1 MTTVETA
8 TNMYLEGNFAPVES
22 EVTAFDLEV
31 IGQIPAELEGRYL
44 RNGPNPV
51 TVSSPEHHHWFAG
64 PGMVHGVRLRDGKA
78 QWYRNRWVRSQ
89 SVRTALGEAV
99 SGDESQSSPN
109 TNIARWAGLTL
120 ALVEGG
126 GVPVQLSEELDTL
139 GANGFSGTLPG
150 AFSAHPKFDPVTR
163 EWHAMCYSWAQWL
176 DHVQYVVVGPDG
188 RVSKTIDIPLP
199 AMVMVHDMSLT
210 RRYAVV
216 YDLPVTVD
224 IGLVE
229 AGRFPFRWN
238 PDYTPRIGLL
248 PRSSTDAADIIWC
261 ELDPCYAYHP
271 MNAYDAEDGTVVID
285 ICRYNRMFD
294 RDILGPAGDCLPS
307 LYRWT
312 VDPVRRTVR
321 QQQLDDRGMEFPR
334 VASSV
339 STLQHRFGYGV
350 GLEAGFA
357 PGDVYKHDLQ
367 QGSVAAHAF
376 GTGRGSAEADFVP
389 REYPQSE
396 DDGWL
401 MSYVYDATTDRS
413 ELVILDARDMSI
425 PPVARVLLPQRV
437 PFGFHGNWIGD
448 HDQLT

>member
-1 MTTVETA
+1 MTTMKTA
-8 TNMYLEGNFAPVES
+8 GNIYLEGNFAPVDS

-31 IGQIPAELEGRYL
+31 IGEIPAELEGRYL

-51 TVSSPEHHHWFAG
+51 SVSSPEQHHWFAG
-64 PGMVHGVRLRDGKA
+64 PGMIHGVRLRDGKA

-89 SVRTALGEAV
+89 AVRTALGEEV
-99 SGDESQSSPN
+99 SGDKPQSSPN
-109 TNIARWAGLTL
+109 TNIAGWAGLTL

-150 AFSAHPKFDPVTR
+150 AFSAHPKFDPVTS

-176 DHVQYVVVGPDG
+176 DHIQYVVVGPDG
-188 RVSKTIDIPLP
+188 RVSKTLDIPLP
-199 AMVMVHDMSLT
+199 GMVMVHDMSLT

-224 IGLVE
+224 FGLVE

-238 PDYTPRIGLL
+238 PAYTPRIGLL
-248 PRSSTDAADIIWC
+248 PRSDTDASDIIWC

-285 ICRYNRMFD
+285 ICRYDRMFD

-321 QQQLDDRGMEFPR
+321 QQQLDDRAMEFPR

-339 STLQHRFGYGV
+339 STLPHRFGYGA

-367 QGSVAAHAF
+367 RGSVAVHAL
-376 GTGRGSAEADFVP
+376 GAGRGSAEPDFVP
-389 REYPQSE
+389 REHPRSE

-413 ELVILDARDMSI
+413 ELVILDSRDMSI

-437 PFGFHGNWIGD
+437 PFGFHGNWISD
-448 HDQLT
+448 HDQPA